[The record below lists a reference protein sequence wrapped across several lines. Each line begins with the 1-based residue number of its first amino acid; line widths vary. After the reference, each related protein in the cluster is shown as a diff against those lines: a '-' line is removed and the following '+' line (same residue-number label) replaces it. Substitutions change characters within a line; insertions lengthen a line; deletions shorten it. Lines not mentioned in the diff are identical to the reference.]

1 MKTRYIFVSL
11 LVVLL
16 VPPLGSLYAPISVV
30 GQSRE
35 TVPQKRSWEVVR
47 VGARS
52 MKNRA
57 VAKAR
62 AEAEGR
68 EWYDPD
74 WTIQDQ
80 LPTNLPLA
88 IEVMNL
94 NTASLLRDIVV
105 KVTNKADKPIYFLQL
120 QIVLPD
126 NLSQYGDPLAFPL
139 PYGRPE
145 LIRVESPIEPSDKPV
160 HSGESVLVRIPE
172 PYLKGFEG
180 LVARGITPA
189 EIRKVYLMFG
199 RLNFGNQSGFS
210 SDGSPEPPIR
220 RRDL

>member
-1 MKTRYIFVSL
+1 
-11 LVVLL
+11 
-16 VPPLGSLYAPISVV
+16 
-30 GQSRE
+30 
-35 TVPQKRSWEVVR
+35 
-47 VGARS
+47 